1 MSRHDPLVRAQHMR
15 DHSREAIDLL
25 GEKTLDDLLHDRTL
39 QLALVRLVEIVGEAS
54 TRVTAALKRQ
64 HPAIP
69 WGEIAGMRN
78 KLIHE
83 YEYVDVNIVYNTVR
97 NDLPPLITQLDEV
110 LA

>member
-1 MSRHDPLVRAQHMR
+1 MSRHDPLIRVRHMR

-25 GEKTLDDLLHDRTL
+25 GEMTLDDLLHDRTL

-54 TRVTAALKRQ
+54 TRVAGEVKDQ
-64 HPAIP
+64 HPAVP
-69 WGEIAGMRN
+69 WRDIAGMRN

-83 YEYVDVNIVYNTVR
+83 YEYVDVTIVYNTVR
-97 NDLPPLITQLDEV
+97 HDLPPLIALLDEV